1 MPSHYF
7 NSYIVSDVREF
18 AYANNMKLNPAK
30 CKVMSVDFLHNNSYQ
45 WLSVASSDLVLEHV
59 SSFKL
64 LGVYMAK
71 DLTWAVHCDFRKP
84 TEDCTRSGRSGA
96 AVPASDTIL
105 VYTSPVRSILQYA
118 YVMFSNLPLYL
129 SDAIEKMQKRA
140 PQIVFPTLSY
150 NEALTVSD

>member
-1 MPSHYF
+1 M
-7 NSYIVSDVREF
+7 
-18 AYANNMKLNPAK
+18 
-30 CKVMSVDFLHNNSYQ
+30 
-45 WLSVASSDLVLEHV
+45 LEHV

-64 LGVYMAK
+64 LGVYMAE

-129 SDAIEKMQKRA
+129 SDAIKKIEKPHFKLFFLRYHIMK
-140 PQIVFPTLSY
+140 P
-150 NEALTVSD
+150 